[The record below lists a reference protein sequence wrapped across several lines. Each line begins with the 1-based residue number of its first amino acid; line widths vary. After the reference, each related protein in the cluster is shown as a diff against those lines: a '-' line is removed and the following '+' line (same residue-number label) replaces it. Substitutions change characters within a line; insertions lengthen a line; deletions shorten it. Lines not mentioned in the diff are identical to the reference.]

1 MKHLITGL
9 VVLCLSYSAH
19 GNEKTAQ
26 NFITVFN
33 EGSQSEVI
41 EYLSN
46 NMSQSRIETYGLD
59 AYVGVFLKY

>member
-26 NFITVFN
+26 KLMST
-33 EGSQSEVI
+33 SQIICLRVE
-41 EYLSN
+41 
-46 NMSQSRIETYGLD
+46 
-59 AYVGVFLKY
+59 